1 MKSRVRLA
9 PWEDLG
15 PWARISLAGLIAAG
29 LLAIGLGW
37 YIPREVERRFLD
49 AQIEADRSVLDFL
62 TATQALVTPDQ
73 PDVAALDALTGG
85 AILRGDYVRVK
96 LWRDDGT
103 VLYSD
108 ATDLI
113 GRSFPLEEDL
123 LTAFTT
129 GEAVSSVSDLSAE
142 ENIEERALGS
152 SLLETYLPVE
162 SGGDV
167 VAVWEVY
174 RSLDGLQQA
183 VAGVRGAVW
192 LSVGSGL
199 VVLALFIVSSFGN
212 MTAVIQRRRKE
223 AEARSSDLETFL
235 AVARTTSRNLSP
247 QEVAAEAVE
256 IVHRT
261 GGFHSVALLREP
273 HDKGEA
279 TLVTVAGDGSC
290 VEAAGGQL
298 APGCRAA
305 EATTP
310 TVDGTFRLVACSQIG
325 EGRIDERSHL
335 LSGAV
340 EEIRLGVERAELVGD
355 LERSRT
361 QLRTVMD
368 KLVSAQEEERMR
380 IVGDVHDGLGQDLHR
395 VLYGIRGCLDASPAE
410 VDEELRQLEVL
421 VASSSRKLRQL
432 IHDLHPSVIE
442 DVGLAGS
449 LRGLVDGVR
458 EQWGLRTRLML
469 APFDEP
475 PVATRLAAYRVTQ
488 EALQNVARHSGVR
501 ECEVTVASQDGEITI
516 RVADHGRGMSR
527 TAPSSG
533 LGMWLMRDRAE
544 MVGGSLTVTSNDGG
558 TVVEARFPQGET

>member
-1 MKSRVRLA
+1 MKAKIRLA

-15 PWARISLAGLIAAG
+15 PWARVSLAGVIAAG
-29 LLAIGLGW
+29 LLAVGLGW
-37 YIPREVERRFLD
+37 FIPREVERRFLD
-49 AQIEADRSVLDFL
+49 AQMEADRSVLDFL
-62 TATQALVTPDQ
+62 TATQALVTPHE
-73 PDVAALDALTGG
+73 PDVAALDAFTGG

-103 VLYSD
+103 IVYSD
-108 ATDLI
+108 AAGLI

-123 LTAFTT
+123 RTVFAT
-129 GEAVSSVSDLSAE
+129 GEAVSSVSDLSAD

-152 SLLETYLPVE
+152 ALLETYLPVE
-162 SGGDV
+162 SAGDV
-167 VAVWEVY
+167 IAVWEVY
-174 RSLDGLQQA
+174 RSLDGLQGA

-199 VVLALFIVSSFGN
+199 VVLALFMVSSFGN

-235 AVARTTSRNLSP
+235 AVARTTSRNLDP
-247 QEVAAEAVE
+247 REVAAEAVE

-261 GGFHSVALLREP
+261 GGFHCVALLHEP
-273 HDKGEA
+273 NNGGEA
-279 TLVTVAGDGSC
+279 TLVTVAGDGIC
-290 VEAAGGQL
+290 LEAAGGQPT
-298 APGCRAA
+298 PGCLAA
-305 EATTP
+305 EARTR
-310 TVDGTFRLVACSQIG
+310 TVDGTFRLVTCSQVG
-325 EGRIDERSHL
+325 GGHIDERTHL

-340 EEIRLGVERAELVGD
+340 EEIRLGVERAELVRD
-355 LERSRT
+355 LERSRA

-368 KLVSAQEEERMR
+368 RLVTAQEEERKR

-395 VLYGIRGCLDASPAE
+395 VLYGIRGCLDASPTD
-410 VDEELRQLEVL
+410 VDAELRRLEIL
-421 VASSSRKLRQL
+421 VASSSHKLRRL

-458 EQWGLRTRLML
+458 EQWGLRSRLVM

-475 PVATRLAAYRVTQ
+475 PVGTRLAAYRVTQ
-488 EALQNVARHSGVR
+488 EALRNVARHSGVS
-501 ECEVTVASQDGEITI
+501 ECDVTVGSQDGEIVI
-516 RVADHGRGMSR
+516 RVSDNGRGMSNATR
-527 TAPSSG
+527 SSG

-544 MVGGSLTVTSNDGG
+544 MVGGSRKVKSAEGG